1 MLNKD
6 RAWVEVNLENLEHN
20 INEIKKVMQAGSEIM
35 AVVKAN
41 AYGHGSVIIAKKLN
55 EIGIYNFA
63 VATLSEGIELRE
75 NNITGDIL
83 ILGYTNFENIKYVA
97 KYNLIQTIVDYKY
110 ASRINTMGHNIRV
123 HIAINT
129 GMNRIGEDFSNID
142 KIIEMYKMKNLYV
155 EGIFT
160 HLCVADSNLDDNI
173 LFTKG
178 QIQKFYYVIKQIEE
192 VGIDAGKK
200 HIQSSYGLLNYPEIK
215 CDYVRTGII
224 MYGVYSSKK
233 DYIKTKL
240 DLKPVLS
247 LKARITTI
255 REIKDGASISYGRT
269 FKSNSKMKIASV
281 SIGYADG
288 YPRNLSNKYTEVLVN
303 GQKARIIGRI
313 CMDQLI
319 IDISNVE
326 KVEVGDIVELIGE
339 EEEIS
344 AENVAEKSGT
354 ITNELLSRLGA
365 RLRIYD

>member
-20 INEIKKVMQAGSEIM
+20 INEIKKLMQAGSEIM

-83 ILGYTNFENIKYVA
+83 ILGY
-97 KYNLIQTIVDYKY
+97 
-110 ASRINTMGHNIRV
+110 NTMGHNVGV
-123 HIAINT
+123 HVAINT

-288 YPRNLSNKYTEVLVN
+288 YPRNLSNKNAEVLVN

-365 RLRIYD
+365 RIKRC